1 MGTQLQTRKI
11 LSKAMIDRIAF
22 KRGNLSGRYIS
33 AYSGNFGIL
42 PEDYK
47 AELKA
52 ATQDNQVYVVFSFQT
67 PIAWCISNE
76 TDKWVIPD
84 VTYSVTTSAH
94 QSLVMVEA
102 HNPGFY
108 LQFH

>member
-11 LSKAMIDRIAF
+11 LSKAMIDRNAF
-22 KRGNLSGRYIS
+22 KRGNLSGKYW
-33 AYSGNFGIL
+33 YMDNMGQL
-42 PEDYK
+42 PEQYQI
-47 AELKA
+47 ELKQ